1 MKSLNVSR
9 WKFASTSA
17 EQKCFRIRTD
27 NGAGFPAGTLARY
40 YPGIEDGC
48 VTTGVLRQGGH
59 ETHGETD
66 PLGSEILNGN
76 DYSKLLLLGL
86 GVPNSHSVGL
96 LKPVHPFVQ
105 PLIPPPE
112 STLQIFI
119 VSTLFQARLA
129 PEHHPPLPPS
139 PHPVD
144 TLSIYIYIYICTY
157 MYIYIYHVSW
167 MCVYN
172 HRSSPCTS
180 LPPPLVSLPSSS
192 DLSVCQ
198 SSLSLSP
205 RIRCSCV
212 FQGER
217 VRHEMGLKGLTVYKL
232 EGREG
237 EGRVKLLDSSADRCL
252 GLA

>member
-9 WKFASTSA
+9 WKSASTSA

-139 PHPVD
+139 SHPVD
-144 TLSIYIYIYICTY
+144 TLSIYIYICTY
-157 MYIYIYHVSW
+157 MYIYIYTTCPGCVSITTARLHALP
-167 MCVYN
+167 CLLRLF
-172 HRSSPCTS
+172 RSRLARICLFVSPLFPCRHGY
-180 LPPPLVSLPSSS
+180 
-192 DLSVCQ
+192 DA
-198 SSLSLSP
+198 
-205 RIRCSCV
+205 RACSR
-212 FQGER
+212 GSE
-217 VRHEMGLKGLTVYKL
+217 
-232 EGREG
+232 
-237 EGRVKLLDSSADRCL
+237 
-252 GLA
+252 

>member
-9 WKFASTSA
+9 WKSASTSA

-129 PEHHPPLPPS
+129 PEHHPPLLPS

-144 TLSIYIYIYICTY
+144 TLSIYIYICTY
-157 MYIYIYHVSW
+157 MYIYIPRVLDV
-167 MCVYN
+167 C
-172 HRSSPCTS
+172 
-180 LPPPLVSLPSSS
+180 LQPPLVSMHFLA
-192 DLSVCQ
+192 
-198 SSLSLSP
+198 
-205 RIRCSCV
+205 
-212 FQGER
+212 
-217 VRHEMGLKGLTVYKL
+217 
-232 EGREG
+232 
-237 EGRVKLLDSSADRCL
+237 SSACFRLARICL
-252 GLA
+252 FVSPLFPCRHGYDARACSRGSE

>member
-1 MKSLNVSR
+1 MYLKKKRKTFIKGVDKSKLQ
-9 WKFASTSA
+9 TSHVGNPREILGRA
-17 EQKCFRIRTD
+17 EMFSHRAD
-27 NGAGFPAGTLARY
+27 NGGFPAGTLARY

-119 VSTLFQARLA
+119 VSTLFQARLG
-129 PEHHPPLPPS
+129 PWTPPFLPS
-139 PHPVD
+139 THGCSLD
-144 TLSIYIYIYICTY
+144 IYIYIYAH
-157 MYIYIYHVSW
+157 IYIY
-167 MCVYN
+167 
-172 HRSSPCTS
+172 T
-180 LPPPLVSLPSSS
+180 
-192 DLSVCQ
+192 
-198 SSLSLSP
+198 
-205 RIRCSCV
+205 
-212 FQGER
+212 
-217 VRHEMGLKGLTVYKL
+217 
-232 EGREG
+232 
-237 EGRVKLLDSSADRCL
+237 
-252 GLA
+252 